1 MQAVQSS
8 DYAIGE
14 FRILRRLLLFHGR
27 TNYFRI
33 AEMVLYF
40 FYKNFVF
47 TINHFYFAFFTN
59 CSGQTI
65 IDDWFI
71 TIYNLILTAF
81 PLGVRAVSDFDVK
94 PDDGEII
101 ELSLPF
107 LYKETK
113 ENPIFTKT
121 SFVFSLCRGIIHGIL
136 NFMFLVHGVGN
147 AAIDSNGN
155 NGDIWY
161 FSVLLY
167 TNIIFV
173 IIYLLN
179 LFYFRLSVVEF

>member
-14 FRILRRLLLFHGR
+14 FKILRRLLLFHGR

-47 TINHFYFAFFTN
+47 TINHFYFSFYTN
-59 CSGQTI
+59 FSGQTI

-81 PLGVRAVSDFDVK
+81 PLGVRAASDFDVK

-101 ELSLPF
+101 EKTQPF

-121 SFVFSLCRGIIHGIL
+121 SFVLSLSRGIVHAMI
-136 NFMFLVHGVGN
+136 NFMFLVHNIGN
-147 AAIDSNGN
+147 TSVDSFGN

-173 IIYLLN
+173 RLFFNSFLLIDRQ
-179 LFYFRLSVVEF
+179 Y

>member
-8 DYAIGE
+8 DFAIGE
-14 FRILRRLLLFHGR
+14 FKILRRLLLFHGR
-27 TNYFRI
+27 TNYIRI

-47 TINHFYFAFFTN
+47 SINHFYFAFYTN
-59 CSGQTI
+59 FSAQTI
-65 IDDWFI
+65 MDSWFI
-71 TIYNLILTAF
+71 TLYNLILTAF
-81 PLGVRAVSDFDVK
+81 PLGARAATDFDIK
-94 PDDGEII
+94 PDDGVII
-101 ELSLPF
+101 DQCLPF

-121 SFVFSLCRGIIHGIL
+121 SFLLSLFRGVVHGIL
-136 NFMFLVHGVGN
+136 NFMFLTYNLGPTSVNSLGQ
-147 AAIDSNGN
+147 

-167 TNIIFV
+167 TNI
-173 IIYLLN
+173 
-179 LFYFRLSVVEF
+179 LSVRSNYNMA